1 MRIVT
6 SSDVLPDRGAVTVAQ
21 PASPRKNRQVRR
33 HIFSEPVARRAASQS
48 QKEDRTMKT
57 PKMLAAVLG
66 TLFVTLV
73 TAGATDVLAA
83 TERDVQSPR
92 AQVSAKVDD
101 AQSPRGQD
109 AQAPATTDDA
119 QSPRSAR

>member
-1 MRIVT
+1 
-6 SSDVLPDRGAVTVAQ
+6 
-21 PASPRKNRQVRR
+21 
-33 HIFSEPVARRAASQS
+33 
-48 QKEDRTMKT
+48 MKT
-57 PKMLAAVLG
+57 LKMLAVALG
-66 TLFVTLV
+66 AFAALV

-83 TERDVQSPR
+83 TQSDVQSPR
-92 AQVSAKVDD
+92 AQVSAKVDDAQSPRSEGRARTDD